1 MTDPKR
7 HSELVEVAASA
18 TQVPSYAITK
28 KDGTVTEIKVPDGA
42 KIEVDGKPVTVATK
56 SPLAGWSVMMRRL
69 SMTPGTTWCSSPAY
83 KPDVDRPET
92 PADGRRAGAFERDPL
107 FADQVEGD
115 LRQRFAVL
123 LGGAE
128 ASAFD
133 QHDSQR
139 GPL

>member
-1 MTDPKR
+1 
-7 HSELVEVAASA
+7 
-18 TQVPSYAITK
+18 
-28 KDGTVTEIKVPDGA
+28 
-42 KIEVDGKPVTVATK
+42 
-56 SPLAGWSVMMRRL
+56 
-69 SMTPGTTWCSSPAY
+69 MTPGTTWCSSPAY

-128 ASAFD
+128 ASVGSDPIDFHTRGNDLAGRRGDFGTDAVAFD